1 MIPGEKITLDNLDN
15 LVEHHMAFLIRTVS
29 HLTGK
34 YVSIENDE
42 EFSIALLA
50 FSEAVSKYEEERGN
64 FLGFAKLVIESRLK
78 TYFEK
83 KKKEAAEVSL
93 EAMQEEGLD
102 FAEEEKEERSDS
114 LHEEILQYREEL
126 LLFGL
131 TLEIL
136 ADHAPKHKDTRKT
149 AVAVAETA
157 SEDEEIVEDTYQK
170 KRLPIRRVANLA
182 KVTEK
187 IVKGSKVFILAVMI
201 IFVKQFPEL
210 VYWIKGA
217 RCRHRVS

>member
-1 MIPGEKITLDNLDN
+1 MIPGEKIALDNLDK
-15 LVEHHMAFLIRTVS
+15 LVEHHM
-29 HLTGK
+29 
-34 YVSIENDE
+34 
-42 EFSIALLA
+42 A

-78 TYFEK
+78 THFEK
-83 KKKEAAEVSL
+83 KKKEAVEVSL
-93 EAMQEEGLD
+93 EAMQEEGLN
-102 FAEEEKEERSDS
+102 FAEEEEEEHSDS

-136 ADHAPKHKDTRKT
+136 ADHAPKHRDTRKT
-149 AVAVAETA
+149 AVTVAETA
-157 SEDEEIVEDTYQK
+157 SEDEETVEETYQK
-170 KRLPIRRVANLA
+170 KKLSIRRVANLA

-187 IVKGSKVFILAVMI
+187 IVKGSKEFILAVMI

-217 RCRHRVS
+217 RCHHRVS